1 MKINN
6 PTVINLKKKTKKTKT
21 KTKTNILTKKSKKVE
36 QNAFS
41 QQNKNKIK

>member
-6 PTVINLKKKTKKTKT
+6 PTVINLKKKTKT